1 MTLITALL
9 LQFLSIGTSPILVI
23 LGLGLAVLARGPG
36 MVRLGVAGAAILL
49 GLIDAVEGA
58 TLVDQSAVLA
68 VSGAA
73 GLVVAEFV
81 LHAVLPIALYVIGAA
96 LAAIGWIRGGPSR

>member
-1 MTLITALL
+1 MTQITALL
-9 LQFLSIGTSPILVI
+9 LQFLSIGTSPVLVV
-23 LGLGLAVLARGPG
+23 LGLALAVLARGPG
-36 MVRLGVAGAAILL
+36 MVRAGVAGAASLL
-49 GLIDAVEGA
+49 GLVDALEGA
-58 TLVDQSAVLA
+58 TLMDQSAIVA

>member
-1 MTLITALL
+1 VTLFTALL
-9 LQFLSIGTSPILVI
+9 LQFLSIGTSPVLVI
-23 LGLGLAVLARGPG
+23 LGLALAVLARGPG
-36 MVRLGVAGAAILL
+36 MVRLGVSGAGVLL
-49 GLIDAVEGA
+49 GLVDAMEGV
-58 TLVDQSAVLA
+58 TLVDQGAILA

-81 LHAVLPIALYVIGAA
+81 LHAVLPIILYVIGAA